1 MSQQYRIAL
10 IDDNTAEHKYF
21 SLLVRLKKLPLS
33 VVSYSNPLQ
42 AIEALNCMS
51 EDEFPHVIISDIKM
65 PLMDGFEFSDIF
77 YRNFHENHPQTLLFI
92 CSSSRR
98 LEDIEQAKEH
108 PAVSGFVEKPFTK
121 EKIQE
126 HILDLLNDRDSVT
139 TES

>member
-21 SLLVRLKKLPLS
+21 SLLVRLKKLPLN
-33 VVSYSNPLQ
+33 VISYSNPLQ
-42 AIEALNCMS
+42 AIEAFNNMKA
-51 EDEFPHVIISDIKM
+51 EEFPHVIISDIKM
-65 PLMDGFEFSDIF
+65 PLMDGFEFSDVF
-77 YRNFHENHPQTLLFI
+77 YKTFHGQHPNTLLFI

-121 EKIQE
+121 EKIQS
-126 HILDLLNDRDSVT
+126 HILDLLDDPDVAAN
-139 TES
+139 